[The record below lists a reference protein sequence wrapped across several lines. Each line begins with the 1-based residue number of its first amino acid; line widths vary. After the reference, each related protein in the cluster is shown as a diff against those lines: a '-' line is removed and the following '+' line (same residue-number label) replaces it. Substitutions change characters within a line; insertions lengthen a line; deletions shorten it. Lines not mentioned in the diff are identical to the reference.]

1 MKKCDKAP
9 LISPELQREL
19 GYFLRVRNRGTRVA
33 LWFWKIV
40 LLWFLLLVGFA
51 VSAEIIGLLLRRIH

>member
-1 MKKCDKAP
+1 MKKCDKVP
-9 LISPELQREL
+9 LISPELQREM

-40 LLWFLLLVGFA
+40 LLWFLLLAGFA
-51 VSAEIIGLLLRRIH
+51 VSAKIIGLLLRRIH

>member
-1 MKKCDKAP
+1 MRKYDKAAP
-9 LISPELQREL
+9 LSPDLQREL

-40 LLWFLLLVGFA
+40 LLWLLLLAGFA

>member
-1 MKKCDKAP
+1 MKKYDKALP
-9 LISPELQREL
+9 SPELQREL
-19 GYFLRVRNRGTRVA
+19 GYFLRMRNRGTRVA

-40 LLWFLLLVGFA
+40 LLWFLLLAGFA

>member
-33 LWFWKIV
+33 LWFWKIA
-40 LLWFLLLVGFA
+40 LLWFLLLAGFA
-51 VSAEIIGLLLRRIH
+51 VSAEIVGLLLRRIH

>member
-1 MKKCDKAP
+1 MKNYDKALP
-9 LISPELQREL
+9 ISPELQREL

-33 LWFWKIV
+33 LWFWKIA
-40 LLWFLLLVGFA
+40 LLWLLLLAGFA

>member
-1 MKKCDKAP
+1 MKKYDKAP

-19 GYFLRVRNRGTRVA
+19 GYFLRVRNRSTRIA

-40 LLWFLLLVGFA
+40 LLWFLLLAGFA
-51 VSAEIIGLLLRRIH
+51 LSAEIVGLLLRRIH

>member
-1 MKKCDKAP
+1 MKKCDKAVP
-9 LISPELQREL
+9 LSPELRRDL

-33 LWFWKIV
+33 VWFWKIA
-40 LLWFLLLVGFA
+40 LLWLLLLGGFA

>member
-1 MKKCDKAP
+1 VKKCDKAAP
-9 LISPELQREL
+9 PSPDLQREL

-40 LLWFLLLVGFA
+40 LLWFLLLAGFA
-51 VSAEIIGLLLRRIH
+51 VSAELIGLFLRRIH

>member
-1 MKKCDKAP
+1 MRKYDKAAP
-9 LISPELQREL
+9 LSPDLQREL

-33 LWFWKIV
+33 LWFWKIA
-40 LLWFLLLVGFA
+40 LLWLLLLAGFA

>member
-1 MKKCDKAP
+1 MKKYDKP
-9 LISPELQREL
+9 LPISPELQREL

-40 LLWFLLLVGFA
+40 LLWFLLLAGFA
-51 VSAEIIGLLLRRIH
+51 LSAEIVGLLLRRIH

>member
-1 MKKCDKAP
+1 M
-9 LISPELQREL
+9 

-40 LLWFLLLVGFA
+40 LLWFLLLAGFA
-51 VSAEIIGLLLRRIH
+51 VSAKIIGLLLRRIH

>member
-1 MKKCDKAP
+1 MKKYDKILP
-9 LISPELQREL
+9 ISPELQREL

-40 LLWFLLLVGFA
+40 LLWVLLLAGFA
-51 VSAEIIGLLLRRIH
+51 VSAEVIGLLLRRIH